1 MNIKY
6 ILFDNDG
13 TLYELDQGFKEAV
26 VGRMTSFL
34 AQKLQIPEDRVIEE
48 RKRLIRKYGVESTE
62 FVFGREY
69 GVDYDEFVKGTY
81 LLVPIEEHG
90 VKHDGRLQTM
100 LQNIEIPR
108 AVLTNN
114 PSEFARKI
122 LRSLGVEQF
131 FEHVIGS
138 REMNYRLKPNREAF
152 LRAVDITRSDPKTTM
167 FVDDIPEFHKPA
179 KELGMTTVL
188 IGSRTRQEKKDYVDY
203 EIERIYELKQI
214 LKGE

>member
-1 MNIKY
+1 MNIEY
-6 ILFDNDG
+6 LLFDNDG
-13 TLYELDQGFKEAV
+13 TLCELDSGFKEAV
-26 VGRMTSFL
+26 VRRMTSFL
-34 AQKLQIPEDRVIEE
+34 AQKLQIPEDQVVEE

-69 GVDYDEFVKGTY
+69 GIDYDEFVNGTY

-90 VKHDGRLQTM
+90 VRYDDRLQAM
-100 LQNIEIPR
+100 LQNIEIPK

-122 LRSLGVEQF
+122 LKSLGVEQF
-131 FEHVIGS
+131 FEHVVGS
-138 REMNYRLKPNREAF
+138 REVNYKLKPNREAF
-152 LRAVDITRSDPKTTM
+152 LRAVDIARFNPKTTM
-167 FVDDIPEFHKPA
+167 FIDDIPEFHQPA

-188 IGSRTRQEKKDYVDY
+188 IGSRNRQEKRDYVDY